1 MDRLQGNLQSFFH
14 NRWLVFVAAMWMQS
28 WAGIGYLFGS
38 ISPVIKSSMG
48 YNQRQIASLGVA
60 KDLGDSVGFL
70 AGTLCE
76 ILPLWA
82 ALLIGAL
89 QNLIGYG
96 LVWLVVTRQVPVLPL
111 WVMCIL
117 IFVGNN
123 GETYFNTAALVSCV
137 QNFPK
142 SRGPVVG
149 ILKGFA
155 GLSGAILTQL
165 YAMIHIPN
173 HAALIFMVAVGP
185 TMVVMALMFIVR
197 PVGGHRQVRPCDD
210 HSFNFIYSVCLIL
223 AAYLLGVMLLED
235 LIGLSRTVITVFTLI
250 LILILSVPIAIPVL
264 LTSSSDDPAATQECL
279 LPENKKGGS
288 EEQAEIILSEVEDEK
303 PKEVDSLPEIER
315 QKRIVQLQ
323 ARLFQAAAE
332 GAVRVRRKRGPRR
345 GEDFTLLQ
353 ALIKAD
359 FWLLFF
365 SLLLGSGS
373 GLTVIDNLGQMSQS
387 LGYEDTHIFVSM
399 ISIWNFLGRIGGG
412 YVSEI
417 IVRYLLCQL
426 CFYSFAAAHHSFH
439 ANRST
444 SNRAYPRPV
453 ALAVAQVLMALGHF
467 CFAMAWPWAM
477 YIGTLLIGLGYGAHW
492 SIVPAAASELFGL
505 KNFGAL
511 YNFLTVANPA
521 GSLVFSGL
529 IVSGM
534 YDHEAEEQARKRHS
548 SSASFLVGR
557 MLDATSFGEEST
569 LKCEGA
575 ICFFLSSLLMSGF
588 CVVAVILSMIL
599 VYRTKV
605 VYASLYG
612 DRT

>member
-197 PVGGHRQVRPCDD
+197 PVGGHRQVRPSDD
-210 HSFNFIYSVCLIL
+210 YSFSFIYSVCLIL

-235 LIGLSRTVITVFTLI
+235 LIDLSRTVITTFTLI
-250 LILILSVPIAIPVL
+250 LILILLVPIAIPVL
-264 LTSSSDDPAATQECL
+264 LTSSSSEDPAATRESL
-279 LPENKKGGS
+279 LPENTKGGGGGVGS
-288 EEQAEIILSEVEDEK
+288 QEQAEVILSEVEDEK
-303 PKEVDSLPEIER
+303 PKEVDSLPELER
-315 QKRIVQLQ
+315 QKRIAQLQ

-417 IVRYLLCQL
+417 IVR
-426 CFYSFAAAHHSFH
+426 
-439 ANRST
+439 
-444 SNRAYPRPV
+444 NRAYPRPV

-467 CFAMAWPWAM
+467 CFAMAWPRAM

-534 YDHEAEEQARKRHS
+534 YDHEAEKQARNRHS
-548 SSASFLVGR
+548 SSAFLFGR
-557 MLDATSFGEEST
+557 MLDAASFSEEKT
-569 LKCEGA
+569 LQCEGA
-575 ICFFLSSLLMSGF
+575 ICFFLSSLLMSGL

-599 VYRTKV
+599 VHRTKV

-612 DRT
+612 NGT